1 MRWLGLLSLALT
13 LGMEAAA
20 LPDLERS
27 HARVDVAA
35 LAGRGV
41 AVEATTPPDLE
52 RSQARSDV
60 AASAGGGV
68 AGVVEEAP
76 AGSAGGPSSRTST
89 PQDGDPANPER
100 DTAPH
105 THAAPVASLPTPD
118 IALYARP
125 LPERVQA
132 LAESGVVLRG
142 AAAADARLVT
152 EVEAGLGALPPAM
165 RRPPGGPL
173 ELVLHTESAPLGL
186 GDGSPARPDWT
197 EGRARFHLYRYAPSD
212 ERRATLRLSRL
223 TDDESERLWRRRA
236 VVHAVMQRW
245 DDARGWSGTQDW
257 RRLSGWLKP
266 FERPLVWK
274 EEVRINYA
282 GAFSRAMGQRSASL
296 DLVTFAEEYLVPV
309 ESLRADALPVDDQV
323 RCQEFSKARALTAL
337 VAASG
342 LGTLPPR
349 GDCPAFDA
357 WAERDALSHF
367 EVLLVASTGRQPESL
382 FGHLLLRPVWR
393 EGDVP
398 RGPTFERV
406 VQLVALTGLESK
418 GLLYV
423 VKGMTGAYDTVFL
436 TGTMGDLAHEALEL
450 EQRSIR
456 RFRLRL
462 NPGEEARMLERVWE
476 LERRG
481 YMGYYF
487 FTDNC
492 ASALL
497 FLLNGTLEGGRQV
510 RPPGMLWVLPTATL
524 DRLARVEVEGP
535 GGEAVPLLEHIPDA
549 FESTGDRAVRA
560 HAARQEALEALAGHV
575 GANALARLRDV
586 HARLQSP
593 EPQTRQRAYDDLPD
607 VVTALLHS
615 APTISRDTVR
625 QYLHAYVAHAVRV
638 ERAAV
643 DRAEGERL
651 RIERER
657 LLAVKVPMTGS
668 AKAGTRERQRIFES
682 EDALQRRLA
691 VLDRATM
698 LKDALASAPRRP
710 PTPEELRTLVWAQR
724 TEAAFTRATEVQGA
738 LNEGPLADVDPVAF
752 LGEDRRRKVAAE
764 AAWAEGALRD
774 SGAGRLVLTMGVDF
788 PEVGDARPLVGL
800 RTAGLA
806 EALGDARLHGFRPS
820 SELRVL
826 DGELLLAPRW
836 GVPKV
841 VASEFTLVG
850 YRTLLR
856 ELPQFRDSAW
866 DSLGWGAEARV
877 ASSDARVLPYR
888 ASVQAEAL
896 VVLDENARF
905 SRYTAVGLG
914 GLALVHWNR
923 DMLTPAAGPR
933 LSVAHRTGLPGS
945 GANAVRLEAAYAPTW
960 RVGDSHLT
968 HEAGATLQVEVW
980 LGRAGPFGI
989 LLTPRAQ
996 VRWEG
1001 WVAPAS
1007 STAWLDGSAERRLA
1021 LGLEVR

>member
-1 MRWLGLLSLALT
+1 MRWVGLAGLAL
-13 LGMEAAA
+13 A
-20 LPDLERS
+20 LVLR
-27 HARVDVAA
+27 ADVAEARAGVDPERMAVHEDGGAAVTEVPAAEGTRDVAERVKA
-35 LAGRGV
+35 LA
-41 AVEATTPPDLE
+41 
-52 RSQARSDV
+52 
-60 AASAGGGV
+60 
-68 AGVVEEAP
+68 
-76 AGSAGGPSSRTST
+76 
-89 PQDGDPANPER
+89 
-100 DTAPH
+100 
-105 THAAPVASLPTPD
+105 
-118 IALYARP
+118 
-125 LPERVQA
+125 
-132 LAESGVVLRG
+132 AEGIVLSG
-142 AAAADARLVT
+142 AAAADEALVT

-173 ELVLHTESAPLGL
+173 ELVLHAEPAPLGL
-186 GDGSPARPDWT
+186 GDGSPARPDWS

-212 ERRATLRLSRL
+212 ERRATLRLARL
-223 TDDESERLWRRRA
+223 TDAESERLWRRRA
-236 VVHAVMQRW
+236 VVHAVVQRW
-245 DDARGWSGTQDW
+245 DDARGWSDTQDW

-266 FERPLVWK
+266 LERPLVWK
-274 EEVRINYA
+274 EEVLIGYA

-296 DLVTFAEEYLVPV
+296 DLVTFAEELLVPV

-323 RCQEFSKARALTAL
+323 RCQELSKARALAEL

-357 WAERDALSHF
+357 WAEREALSHF

-398 RGPTFERV
+398 RGPSFERV

-418 GLLYV
+418 GLAYV

-436 TGTMGDLAHEALEL
+436 TGTLGDLSHEALEL

-462 NPGEEARMLERVWE
+462 NPGEDSRMLERVWE

-497 FLLNGTLEGGRQV
+497 FLLNGALEGGRHV
-510 RPPGMLWVLPTATL
+510 RPPGTLWVLPTATL
-524 DRLARVEVEGP
+524 DALARVEVEGP
-535 GGEAVPLLEHIPDA
+535 DGVPVPLLEHIPDIL
-549 FESTGDRAVRA
+549 ESTGDRAVRA
-560 HAARQEALEALAGHV
+560 HTSRQEALEALRGQV
-575 GANALARLRDV
+575 GANELARLRDV
-586 HARLQSP
+586 HVRLQSP
-593 EPQTRQRAYDDLPD
+593 EPQTRLHAYDDLPD
-607 VVTALLHS
+607 VVAALLHS
-615 APTISRDTVR
+615 ARTASREEVR
-625 QYLHAYVAHAVRV
+625 QHLHAYVAHAVRV

-643 DRAEGERL
+643 DRAEGQRL
-651 RIERER
+651 RIERDR
-657 LLAVKVPMTGS
+657 LLALKVAVAGS
-668 AKAGTRERQRIFES
+668 AQAGTRERQRIFET
-682 EDALQRRLA
+682 EDALLRRLA
-691 VLDRATM
+691 VLDRVTL
-698 LKDALASAPRRP
+698 LKDALVSAPRRL
-710 PTPEELRTLVWAQR
+710 PTPEELRTLVRAER

-738 LNEGPLADVDPVAF
+738 LNEGPLAEVDPVAF
-752 LGEDRRRKVAAE
+752 LREDRRRKVTAE

-774 SGAGRLVLTMGVDF
+774 SGAGRLVVMGGVDF
-788 PEVGDARPLVGL
+788 PAAGGTRPLVGL
-800 RTAGLA
+800 RTAGLS
-806 EALGDARLHGFRPS
+806 ESLGDARLHGFRPS

-826 DGELLLAPRW
+826 DGEVLLAPRW
-836 GVPKV
+836 GVPRL
-841 VASEFTLVG
+841 VASEMTLVG

-856 ELPQFRDSAW
+856 ELPQFRDDAW

-877 ASSDARVLPYR
+877 ASSDARTLRYR

-896 VVLDENARF
+896 VVLDEDERF

-914 GLALVHWNR
+914 GLAAVHWNQ

-933 LSVAHRTGLPGS
+933 LSVAHRMALPGS

-960 RVGDSHLT
+960 RMGDMHFT
-968 HEAGATLQVEVW
+968 HEAGATLQMEVW

-1001 WVAPAS
+1001 WVTPAA
-1007 STAWLDGSAERRLA
+1007 STAWLEGSAERRLA